1 MTWSPAEDRK
11 AADHRRRPYAPAVTA
26 TQALER
32 GSGSRLASQPG
43 ERKSFSVEKKAEL
56 FMNLC
61 PICGSDQSPRP
72 LCKALLA
79 GDDCFDLVE
88 CGACRVRY
96 LNPLPTQQQL
106 AAFYAPQYYGSDWY
120 KQLGR
125 GMAFASQELKRLPAG
140 RFLDVGCGL
149 GYFIEGIRRHSGW
162 HVSGV
167 EFSSAAVAH
176 ARGRLQLDVRE
187 GELVECG
194 FPARSFDYVHVN
206 NVLEHV
212 RDPRGFLKEC
222 RRLLRPG
229 GMFYLSVP
237 NGVVDS
243 RNLLEF
249 ERRQRRPGR
258 SKDGHLFFFP
268 GTTMLELL
276 DQAGFQVARTHTYG
290 IRRGLRIL
298 GLYPRG
304 GKWQRD
310 YESRPSILGTS
321 EQQGRVVLPAGKNR
335 PDWYYLYR
343 HHESQL
349 KRLPGLQKYGLDFL
363 IYSS

>member
-1 MTWSPAEDRK
+1 
-11 AADHRRRPYAPAVTA
+11 
-26 TQALER
+26 
-32 GSGSRLASQPG
+32 
-43 ERKSFSVEKKAEL
+43 
-56 FMNLC
+56 MNPC
-61 PICGSDQSPRP
+61 PICESTQSPRQ
-72 LCKALLA
+72 LGKALLA
-79 GDDCFDLVE
+79 RDDCFDLVE
-88 CGACRVRY
+88 CGACRVRH
-96 LNPLPTQQQL
+96 LDPLPTRQQL
-106 AAFYAPQYYGSDWY
+106 AAFYAPRYYGSDWY

-125 GMAFASQELKRLPAG
+125 GMALARQELKRLPAG

-162 HVSGV
+162 SVSGV
-167 EFSSAAVAH
+167 EFSAEAVAH
-176 ARGRLQLDVRE
+176 ARGHLRLDVRQ

-194 FPARSFDYVHVN
+194 LPPRSFDFIHVN

-229 GMFYLSVP
+229 GWFYLSVP

-249 ERRQRRPGR
+249 ERRRRRPGR

-268 GTTMLELL
+268 GATMLELL
-276 DQAGFQVARTHTYG
+276 DQAGFQVTRTYTYG

-298 GLYPRG
+298 GLLPRG
-304 GKWQRD
+304 KKWQRD
-310 YESRPSILGTS
+310 YESRPSVVEPGGTHR
-321 EQQGRVVLPAGKNR
+321 QVVLPAGRTR

-343 HHESQL
+343 HQEARL
-349 KRLPGLQKYGLDFL
+349 KRLPGLRGYGLDFS
-363 IYSS
+363 IYSR

>member
-1 MTWSPAEDRK
+1 
-11 AADHRRRPYAPAVTA
+11 
-26 TQALER
+26 
-32 GSGSRLASQPG
+32 
-43 ERKSFSVEKKAEL
+43 
-56 FMNLC
+56 MNPC
-61 PICGSDQSPRP
+61 PICESAQSPIP

-88 CGACRVRY
+88 CGSCRVRY
-96 LNPLPTQQQL
+96 LDPLPTQQQL

-125 GMAFASQELKRLPAG
+125 GMAFASQELNRLPAG

-162 HVSGV
+162 SVSGV
-167 EFSSAAVAH
+167 EFSAEAVAH
-176 ARGRLQLDVRE
+176 ARGHLRLDVRQ

-194 FPARSFDYVHVN
+194 LPPRSFDFIHVN

-212 RDPRGFLKEC
+212 RDPREFLREC
-222 RRLLRPG
+222 RRLLSPG
-229 GMFYLSVP
+229 GLFYLSVP

-249 ERRQRRPGR
+249 ERRQHRPGC

-268 GTTMLELL
+268 RTTMLELL
-276 DQAGFQVARTHTYG
+276 NQAGFQVTRTYTYG

-304 GKWQRD
+304 KKWQRD
-310 YESRPSILGTS
+310 YESGPSVAEVGEPRS
-321 EQQGRVVLPAGKNR
+321 QVVLPAGRTR

-343 HHESQL
+343 HHEARL
-349 KRLPGLQKYGLDFL
+349 KRLPGLREYGLDYS
-363 IYSS
+363 IYSR